1 MFPILEISERCMSS
15 LTIRIASITECQLC
29 ATQVFMDKEGR
40 LNQGSYW

>member
-1 MFPILEISERCMSS
+1 MFSSLEISERCLNS
-15 LTIRIASITECQLC
+15 LAIRIASIAECQLC